1 MTSFDNTYVLKLDV
15 KEQQP
20 NPVVRIVQFDSVYL
34 NIELYDAGRKM
45 ELKNGERFTVSVE
58 HEETGKQ
65 STGMAKY
72 DGKQFVVYELRKAD
86 MDEIGTYKARFASYE
101 NRNRVT
107 SLQFRYEVYEDLEV
121 VGDPNEL
128 TMLQELFNEVEEV
141 GRVAQRQGEYAEDRG
156 DYANAA
162 GDYANTAGDSQI
174 MNWVPYVRT
183 LAERSERYPNPEN
196 GYTVYVIDENK
207 VFRYDGIDALDWE
220 AISGYDTSVI
230 QDLYNTKE
238 DKVVV
243 KAITDAIKADLAA
256 LTIGGRNL
264 LSGTELNDALSFR
277 SATNK
282 YSIATN
288 LGAKTLTIAPTTD
301 YTSGSAYTFQLEKDI
316 EKGSYVNLSFVAKP
330 QANDG
335 TLKFKIGNGTYS
347 EPIAL
352 GNASDTY
359 QTFTV
364 STKADHTSGGTAIY
378 IEQTKGLLF
387 RADSIKV
394 EQGNRP
400 TAWSPSYED
409 LYKRIKTV
417 RDIVDSNV
425 SRINALEV
433 EMNTNVVKKLVYAAD
448 KSKNE
453 ERFSQITQTADG
465 LSSLVSKK
473 VDGKTVKSW
482 INQSAESIKIKA
494 SSIDFDGAVV
504 FKNKNGSP
512 DPNAYVK
519 INGGELTS
527 RGYYT
532 RKWRDGKNRN
542 RNQIIQMTDGML
554 RISDP
559 QGDLIDHKVYGYDY
573 VNDTRKDGTKVK
585 NTYRSLYYTS
595 DGISTFRDGSG
606 KSFDPK
612 GRVVSSGTIE
622 FFSHAYSNGRGLTLY
637 SAGGAIGLQAS
648 GNAIHIDAA
657 AKVYTRSRK
666 NDIRFRPHENIR
678 NGKNEFQ
685 MGVSENNTGRFVY
698 GDISKNLGAGFRIS
712 KSSKDK
718 TIWGIEANGTASSKV
733 TLNIGAIK
741 SDNITTRNGKKQ
753 VYWNASGGG
762 SLSAKTALQADGVR
776 TNATNFYIGVA
787 GEVRITNKK
796 GYNYGKTIGYLPIKA
811 SKFNTVSSRKYKSN
825 IQDLEIDTLDILKKT
840 DIKQYNLNT
849 DIDNGINKTKYGVIL
864 EDTPEVLHEGDAIDI
879 YGMVSILWDVVK
891 KQQAQIEELT
901 K

>member
-1 MTSFDNTYVLKLDV
+1 MTCFDNTYVLKLDI

-34 NIELYDAGRKM
+34 NIELYDAGKKM

-58 HEETGKQ
+58 HEETGKK

-72 DGKQFVVYELRKAD
+72 DGNQFVVYELRKAD

-107 SLQFRYEVYEDLEV
+107 SLQFRYEVYEDLEI

-174 MNWVPYVRT
+174 MNWVPYVKT
-183 LAERSERYPNPEN
+183 LAERSEKYPNPEN

-425 SRINALEV
+425 SRINALEI
-433 EMNTNVVKKLVYAAD
+433 EMNTNVVKKLVYEKD
-448 KSKNE
+448 KASNE
-453 ERFSQITQTADG
+453 EKFSQIVQNANEIT
-465 LSSLVSKK
+465 SIVSKK
-473 VDGKTVKSW
+473 VDGKTVKSM
-482 INQSAESIKIKA
+482 INQSAEKIKIKA

-504 FKNKNGSP
+504 FKNKGNKL
-512 DPNAYVK
+512 DPNSYIS
-519 INGGELTS
+519 INGGKLIS
-527 RGYYT
+527 KGYYERT
-532 RKWRDGKNRN
+532 FRDGKKRN
-542 RNQIIQMTDGML
+542 RVQITTLDQGMV
-554 RISDP
+554 RVTDP
-559 QGDLIDHKVYGYDY
+559 QGNKIDSD
-573 VNDTRKDGTKVK
+573 KDGM
-585 NTYRSLYYTS
+585 RSLYYTS
-595 DGISTFRDGSG
+595 DGISTFKDGSG
-606 KSFDPK
+606 RAYNPK
-612 GRVVSSGTIE
+612 AKIISSGTIE
-622 FFSHAYSNGRGLTLY
+622 FFSHAYSSTRGITMY
-637 SAGGAIGLQAS
+637 AAGALGLQS
-648 GNAIHIDAA
+648 YNNAVHVDAA
-657 AKVYTRSRK
+657 GTLFNRSRK
-666 NDIRFRPHENIR
+666 SYVVFRPQENLR
-678 NGKNEFQ
+678 KGRNEFQ
-685 MGVSENNTGRFVY
+685 MGVSANNTGRLVY
-698 GDISKNLGAGFRIS
+698 GDTSKNLGVGLRFS

-718 TIWGIEANGTASSKV
+718 TIWGVEANGTASSKV

-741 SDNITTRNGKKQ
+741 SDTITSRNGKKQ
-753 VYWNASGGG
+753 VYWNGSGGG
-762 SLSAKTALQADGVR
+762 TLSAKTALSAGGIVSNAQSLYLGVSS
-776 TNATNFYIGVA
+776 
-787 GEVRITNKK
+787 EVRVTNKK
-796 GYNYGKTIGYLPIKA
+796 GYNNGKTIGYLPIKA

-825 IQDLEIDTLDILKKT
+825 IQDLEIDTLDILNKT
-840 DIKQYNLNT
+840 EIKQYNLNT
-849 DIDNGINKTKYGVIL
+849 DLDAGINKTKYGVIL

-891 KQQAQIEELT
+891 KQQVQIEELT

>member
-1 MTSFDNTYVLKLDV
+1 MTCFDNTYVLKLDI

-34 NIELYDAGRKM
+34 NIELYDAGKKM

-58 HEETGKQ
+58 HEETGKK

-72 DGKQFVVYELRKAD
+72 DGNQFVVYELRKAD

-107 SLQFRYEVYEDLEV
+107 SLQFRYEVYEDLES

-174 MNWVPYVRT
+174 MNWVPYVKT
-183 LAERSERYPNPEN
+183 LAERSEKYPNPEN
-196 GYTVYVIDENK
+196 GYTAYVIDENK

-243 KAITDAIKADLAA
+243 KAITDAIKADLKA

-264 LSGTELNDALSFR
+264 LSGTEFNESLSFR

-288 LGAKTLTIAPTTD
+288 IGAKTLTIAPTTE

-347 EPIAL
+347 EAIAL
-352 GNASDTY
+352 GNASDSY
-359 QTFTV
+359 QTYTV
-364 STKADHTSGGTAIY
+364 STKTDHTSGGTAIY

-425 SRINALEV
+425 TRINALEL
-433 EMNTNVVKKLVYAAD
+433 EMNTNVVKKLVYEKD
-448 KSKNE
+448 KASNE
-453 ERFSQITQTADG
+453 EKFSKITQTADG
-465 LSSLVSKK
+465 IISEVSKK
-473 VDGKTVKSW
+473 VDGKAVKSM
-482 INQSAESIKIKA
+482 INQSAEKIRIKA

-504 FKNKNGSP
+504 FKNNGSKI
-512 DPNAYVK
+512 DPNAFLK
-519 INGGELTS
+519 IDAGRLLTK
-527 RGYYT
+527 GYYERT
-532 RKWRDGKNRN
+532 FRDGKKRN
-542 RNQIIQMTDGML
+542 RIQTAQLDMGML
-554 RISDP
+554 RVTDP
-559 QGDLIDHKVYGYDY
+559 QGNKIDS
-573 VNDTRKDGTKVK
+573 NKDGQ
-585 NTYRSLYYTS
+585 RSLYYTS

-606 KSFDPK
+606 RAYNPK
-612 GRVVSSGTIE
+612 NKILSSGTIE
-622 FFSHAYSNGRGLTLY
+622 FFSHAYSDMRGITMY
-637 SAGGAIGLQAS
+637 SAGALGLQS
-648 GNAIHIDAA
+648 YKSNVHVDAA
-657 AKVYTRSRK
+657 GALYNRSR
-666 NDIRFRPHENIR
+666 NSSIVLRPHENIR

-685 MGVSENNTGRFVY
+685 LGVSDNNTGRIVY
-698 GDISKNLGAGFRIS
+698 GDIGRGMGVGLRFSKSKNI
-712 KSSKDK
+712 KK
-718 TIWGIEANGTASSKV
+718 IYGIEHNGVASSKV
-733 TLNIGAIK
+733 TLNIGAIEADK
-741 SDNITTRNGKKQ
+741 ITSRNGKKQ
-753 VYWNASGGG
+753 VYWNGSGGG
-762 SLSAKTALQADGVR
+762 TLSAKTSLSAGGIVSNAQSLYLGVS
-776 TNATNFYIGVA
+776 N
-787 GEVRITNKK
+787 EVRVTNKK
-796 GYNYGKTIGYLPIKA
+796 GYNNGKTIGYLPIKA

-825 IQDLEIDTLDILKKT
+825 IQDLEIDTLDILRKT

-891 KQQAQIEELT
+891 KQQEQIEKLT